1 MPKFK
6 QTLKQRIGWQTHLEP
21 FLYKAL
27 PANLGWS
34 ATLGSLCALL
44 FGLMTASGMFLAMYY
59 SPSPDRAYQSIDYI
73 MTAVPLGPILR
84 GIHHWG
90 AAAMVLAVAAHS
102 ASVFFAGSFKA
113 PRELTWLLGVGLLLA
128 TLGLGFTGYLL
139 PWDQKAY
146 WATIVSA
153 NIARAIPLI
162 GEALTR
168 LVLAGDSVS
177 GLTLTRFYA
186 IHMLVLPVLALVL
199 IAAHIYLV
207 RLHGVSGHGLEP
219 DPAHPRPQA
228 ETPPPYRF
236 FPEHTARSLAVF
248 AGVLAL
254 ILVLSVFARIPKQD
268 IAGTVDESYLPRP
281 EWYFMWLFQLLT
293 YFPGSSEVIGSLV
306 LPLAGV
312 LLLFFVPLLDR
323 SKFQGAADRPLA
335 TAAGVTGIV
344 CIVYLTVTGF
354 GGALPYGNAVRVP
367 DRPLTS
373 VEQLGMQAYVKHD
386 CAYCH
391 NIQGRGGRRVGPDLA
406 NMNAKGRTVA
416 DLTAFIKNPQSKSRW
431 SIMPKYNLTEAELKN
446 LADFVLCLDFDRH
459 NAKTIAKEDI
469 IGGVVKK

>member
-1 MPKFK
+1 MPKMK
-6 QTLKQRIGWQTHLEP
+6 ETIRHRIGWETHLEP
-21 FLYKAL
+21 FLYKKL
-27 PANLGWS
+27 PASLGWS

-44 FGLMTASGMFLAMYY
+44 FTLMAVSGMFLAMYY

-73 MTAVPLGPILR
+73 MTQLPLGPILR

-90 AAAMVLAVAAHS
+90 AAAMVLAVVAHL
-102 ASVFFAGSFKA
+102 ATVFFAGSFKT
-113 PRELTWLLGVGLLLA
+113 PRELTWVLGVGLLLA

-146 WATIVSA
+146 WATVVSA
-153 NIARAIPLI
+153 NIPRDMPLV
-162 GEALTR
+162 GTTLTR
-168 LVLAGDSVS
+168 LVLGGDSVS

-186 IHMLVLPVLALVL
+186 IHMLVLPALAALMM
-199 IAAHIYLV
+199 AAHIYLV
-207 RLHGVSGHGLEP
+207 RLHGVSERGPEP
-219 DPAHPRPQA
+219 DGMPQ
-228 ETPPPYRF
+228 TPQPESPPLYRF
-236 FPEHTARSLAVF
+236 FPEHTARSLMVF

-254 ILVLSVFARIPKQD
+254 ILALSVFARIPKED

-306 LPLAGV
+306 LPLVGV
-312 LLLFFVPLLDR
+312 LLLFFLPLLDR
-323 SKFQGAADRPLA
+323 SKFRGPADRPLA

-354 GGALPYGNAVRVP
+354 GGALPYGRYLRMP
-367 DRPLTS
+367 DRPLTFS
-373 VEQLGMQAYVKHD
+373 EEMGMQAYVKHD

-391 NIQGRGGRRVGPDLA
+391 NIQGQGGRRVGPDLA
-406 NMNAKGRTVA
+406 NIKAKGRTVA
-416 DLTAFIKNPQSKSRW
+416 ELVAFIKNPQSKSTW
-431 SIMPKYNLTEAELKN
+431 SIMPKYDLTEAELRA

-459 NAKTIAKEDI
+459 NAKTITKEEI
-469 IGGVVKK
+469 LKGVVTK

>member
-1 MPKFK
+1 MPKMK
-6 QTLKQRIGWQTHLEP
+6 ETIRQRIGWEAHLQP

-44 FGLMTASGMFLAMYY
+44 FALMAVSGMFLAMYY

-73 MTAVPLGPILR
+73 MTQVPLGPILR

-90 AAAMVLAVAAHS
+90 AAAMVLAVATHLAT
-102 ASVFFAGSFKA
+102 VFFSGAFKA
-113 PRELTWLLGVGLLLA
+113 PRELTWAIGVGLLLA

-146 WATIVSA
+146 WATVVSA
-153 NIARAIPLI
+153 NIPRDIPLI
-162 GEALTR
+162 GEAVTR

-186 IHMLVLPVLALVL
+186 IHMLVLPALAAFLM
-199 IAAHIYLV
+199 AAHIYLV
-207 RLHGVSGHGLEP
+207 RLHGVSEHGPEP
-219 DPAHPRPQA
+219 ESAPQTPQP
-228 ETPPPYRF
+228 ETAPVYRF
-236 FPEHTARSLAVF
+236 FPEHTARSLMVF
-248 AGVLAL
+248 AGVFAI
-254 ILVLSVFARIPKQD
+254 ILVLSVLARIPKED
-268 IAGTVDESYLPRP
+268 IAGTVDETYLPRP

-306 LPLAGV
+306 LPVAGV
-312 LLLFFVPLLDR
+312 LLLFCWPLLER

-335 TAAGVTGIV
+335 TAAGVTAIIG
-344 CIVYLTVTGF
+344 IVYLTLAGF
-354 GGALPYGNAVRVP
+354 GGALPYGRVVRVP

-373 VEQLGMQAYVKHD
+373 TEEMGLKAYVKHD

-391 NIQGRGGRRVGPDLA
+391 NIQGQGGRRVGPDLA
-406 NMNAKGRTVA
+406 NMKAKGRAVA
-416 DLTAFIKNPQSKSRW
+416 ELTAFIKNPQSRSTW
-431 SIMPKYNLTEAELKN
+431 SIMPKYDLSEPELKA
-446 LADFVLCLDFDRH
+446 LADFVLGLDFDRH
-459 NAKTIAKEDI
+459 NGKTIAKEDVI
-469 IGGVVKK
+469 KGGAEK